1 MVARTLKRALYL
13 IVATAGVGFAMAALL
28 LLTRTVQKSD
38 DFDRL
43 QDIIVAINIAG
54 GMLLLAMLIGNLTR
68 LARDYRDNVPGAKLK
83 ARMVGMFV
91 GLAVLPL
98 LVVFY
103 FSTQFINRGIDS
115 WFNIEVEEGLEN
127 ALELSRAA
135 LELQKR
141 RNLAST
147 QSAAQR
153 LSLVTD
159 AQAVF
164 ELSILRR
171 EAGASEMTLYGSNN
185 TVLATSS
192 GSATAGLPKPL
203 NEEVVLQMQQGRPF
217 VSLESLAD
225 GGVEIRTAVV
235 FRHRVGRSRE
245 ARVVQGYYPVTD
257 RLAEMVGSVERSFQ
271 EYQQLV
277 FFREDLKD
285 LLTVTL
291 AFVLLLSLLA
301 AIYGAFVLSRRLV
314 APIQDLVAG
323 TRAVAMG
330 DFDTRLP
337 APSRDEIGFLI
348 SSFNDMTQRLAT
360 ARREASLNQALVEA
374 ERTNLEV
381 ILARLSTGV
390 VALEADL
397 TIRNANQAAGAILG
411 VDLVH
416 RSGEKLVDVAREN
429 ALLEQFVDVARVH
442 LDAGETEWREQIVL
456 RGEVGRR
463 VLTCACTTLPG
474 DENHA
479 AGYVVVF
486 DDITALLQAQRDAAW
501 GEVARRL
508 AHEIKNPLT
517 PIQLSAERMRH
528 KYLHSMPEE
537 EAQVLDRAT
546 HTIVQQVEAMKEMVN
561 AFSDYARAPDIEIA
575 RFDLDKLVHE
585 VVDLYRAQESAV
597 KIVLTSD
604 PTLPPLEADMGRVR
618 QMLHNLIRNAVEA
631 LEHTDD
637 ARIDVHVSAAE
648 IDSVPMV
655 QIRVEDNGPGFQA
668 GSVNQVFDPY
678 VTTKPKGTGLG
689 LAIVKKLVE
698 EHVGTIQAANRAV
711 GGAMISIR
719 LPVDEAAREMMI
731 TLAPGRA
738 DRRREQAWPTRT
750 YSSSTTKPISEI

>member
-1 MVARTLKRALYL
+1 
-13 IVATAGVGFAMAALL
+13 
-28 LLTRTVQKSD
+28 
-38 DFDRL
+38 
-43 QDIIVAINIAG
+43 
-54 GMLLLAMLIGNLTR
+54 
-68 LARDYRDNVPGAKLK
+68 
-83 ARMVGMFV
+83 MVGMFV

-103 FSTQFINRGIDS
+103 FSMQFINRGIDS
-115 WFNIEVEEGLEN
+115 WFNVEVEEGLNN

-141 RNLAST
+141 RNL
-147 QSAAQR
+147 SATRGVAQR
-153 LSLVTD
+153 LAMVTD
-159 AQAVF
+159 RQSVF
-164 ELSILRR
+164 ELSMLRR
-171 EAGASEMTLYGSNN
+171 ESGASEMTLYGSDNS
-185 TVLATSS
+185 VLATSS
-192 GSATAGLPKPL
+192 SAATASLPKPMT
-203 NEEVVLQMQQGRPF
+203 EEVVFQVQQGRPF
-217 VSLESLAD
+217 VSLETLAD
-225 GGVEIRTAVV
+225 GNVEVRTAIAFV
-235 FRHRVGRSRE
+235 HRATPIQETR
-245 ARVVQGYYPVTD
+245 AVQAYFPVAD
-257 RLAEMVGSVERSFQ
+257 RLAEMVKSVERSYQ

-285 LLTVTL
+285 LLTLTL

-337 APSRDEIGFLI
+337 TPTRDEIGFLI
-348 SSFNDMTQRLAT
+348 SSFNDMTQRLAA
-360 ARREASLNQALVEA
+360 ARREASLSQALVEA

-390 VALEADL
+390 LALETDL
-397 TIRNANQAAGAILG
+397 TIRNANQAAGSILG
-411 VDLVH
+411 VDLEH

-429 ALLEQFVDVARVH
+429 ALLDQFVDVARVH

-456 RGEVGRR
+456 RGEVGKRI
-463 VLTCACTTLPG
+463 LTCACTTLPG
-474 DENHA
+474 DEDHA
-479 AGYVVVF
+479 AGYIVVF

-528 KYLHSMPEE
+528 KYLNTMPED

-561 AFSDYARAPDIEIA
+561 AFSDYARAPDIEIT
-575 RFDLDKLVHE
+575 RFDIDKLVHE
-585 VVDLYRAQESAV
+585 VVDLYRAQESKV
-597 KIVLTSD
+597 KIELMSD
-604 PTLPPLEADMGRVR
+604 PTLPMIEADMGRVR

-631 LEHTDD
+631 LEN
-637 ARIDVHVSAAE
+637 AEAGRIDVHISACE
-648 IDSVPMV
+648 IDGVDMV
-655 QIRVEDNGPGFQA
+655 QIKVEDNGPGFQA
-668 GSVNQVFDPY
+668 GTVGQIFDPY

-698 EHVGTIQAANRAV
+698 EHVGTIRARNRTD
-711 GGAMISIR
+711 GGAMISVR
-719 LPVDEAAREMMI
+719 LPINEAAREQLI
-731 TLAPGRA
+731 AKAPGRA
-738 DRRREQAWPTRT
+738 ENRRERA
-750 YSSSTTKPISEI
+750 